1 MAKSNSDLEN
11 LFKSLLSQAMIVK
24 KFVDINSKV
33 NYCEYLFEMAKEC
46 IKLHNSIQ
54 KTNIEKLPF
63 SHANN
68 LLDKAF
74 SILTILKM
82 GETTLDVDM
91 YMQCIRMSILGDY
104 HPPFISFNLAL
115 IRLIFCFLTIFFR
128 R

>member
-24 KFVDINSKV
+24 KFIDINSKEIV
-33 NYCEYLFEMAKEC
+33 KKC
-46 IKLHNSIQ
+46 IKLHNSMQ

-91 YMQCIRMSILGDY
+91 YMQCIRMSI
-104 HPPFISFNLAL
+104 
-115 IRLIFCFLTIFFR
+115 
-128 R
+128 